1 MLNKDFLRQILAE
14 VKSLLT
20 LADVQWIEVPKY
32 EELSVVSLFEK
43 FKHDDK
49 MMRYLPDR
57 LPKGRL
63 PDRTYFFNVLHT
75 IYPAYTKELVRQA
88 QNNRHQASQSS
99 FEDGVVRVSDDWW
112 QKLNEIPFTSRK

>member
-43 FKHDDK
+43 FKHDEK

-75 IYPAYTKELVRQA
+75 IFPA
-88 QNNRHQASQSS
+88 
-99 FEDGVVRVSDDWW
+99 
-112 QKLNEIPFTSRK
+112 